1 MASKGQKFNKYSKEL
16 KEEIMKKYLNNEGTS
31 NFLSK
36 EYNIPLRTVKN
47 WVSKINKNIDITQ
60 NNKHKRGRRKEEN
73 IDYKERYEILKKYQA
88 FLKAQR
94 ERK

>member
-1 MASKGQKFNKYSKEL
+1 MASKGQKFNKYSAEL
-16 KEEIMKKYLNNEGTS
+16 KEEIMRKYLNNEGTS
-31 NFLSK
+31 NYLSK
-36 EYNIPLRTVKN
+36 EYNIPLKTVKM
-47 WVSKINKNIDITQ
+47 WVYKINKNINITE
-60 NNKHKRGRRKEEN
+60 NKQSKHGRKKEEN